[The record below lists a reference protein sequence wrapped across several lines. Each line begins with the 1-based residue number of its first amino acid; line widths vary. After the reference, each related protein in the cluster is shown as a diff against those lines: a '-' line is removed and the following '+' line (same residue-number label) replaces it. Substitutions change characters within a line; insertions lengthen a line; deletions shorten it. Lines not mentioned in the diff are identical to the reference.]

1 MATNKERTMAA
12 KIKDIL
18 GQAMLV
24 NVHIGLWTARK
35 FDKDVT
41 EKTNNRLANGN
52 SQAGRYH
59 KRLFG
64 GNSGSHG
71 QLVTSVHVA
80 RRTHAAFTLPWEDRT
95 GTGSGYRLLPTTNYF
110 KYTEAMR
117 KCKERYELCLEK
129 FLYEYDQLCITAQ
142 EHLGPMYNENDYPTR
157 ESIRHKFHFDLQF
170 SPVPSAGDFRVEL
183 PTRELK
189 EMEKSV
195 TSRVQGAVDIAMA
208 EVWQRL
214 GDVVSEL
221 REKLDDGKYLRAAM
235 VSRVGEVAEA
245 MGRLNIAN
253 DPKLTA
259 ARKRV
264 VIKLASLDVEAL
276 KSDDKFRAKAAA
288 EADDIL
294 KKMKGLYTPTPKA

>member
-1 MATNKERTMAA
+1 MATKT
-12 KIKDIL
+12 KDIL

-35 FDKDVT
+35 FDKGVT

-52 SQAGRYH
+52 NQAGRYH

-80 RRTHAAFTLPWEDRT
+80 RRAHAEHTLPWED
-95 GTGSGYRLLPTTNYF
+95 SGYRLLPTSNYF
-110 KYTEAMR
+110 KYTEVMR
-117 KCKERYELCLEK
+117 ECKERYELALEK
-129 FLYEYDQLCITAQ
+129 FLDEYDTLCDAAQ
-142 EHLGPMYNENDYPTR
+142 EHLGPMYREKDYPTR
-157 ESIRHKFHFDLQF
+157 AEVANKFHFNLQF

-183 PTRELK
+183 PTKELK
-189 EMEKSV
+189 DMEKSV

-208 EVWQRL
+208 EVWERL
-214 GDVVSEL
+214 GGAVSEL

-235 VSRVGEVAEA
+235 VSRVGEVAETL
-245 MGRLNIAN
+245 GRLNIAN

-259 ARKRV
+259 AHKRV
-264 VIKLASLDVEAL
+264 VTGLASLDVEAL
-276 KSDDKFRAKAAA
+276 KSDDQFRAKAAA

-294 KKMKGLYTPTPKA
+294 KKMKGLYTPTPKEGTPCVSD